1 MLSEISQTQKDKNHM
16 TSLTCGI
23 KTPPPS
29 SSQRK
34 TGVCQRQGVSKM
46 GEGGQNGQVSCYKI
60 NKSRK
65 CNVQGGN

>member
-1 MLSEISQTQKDKNHM
+1 MLSEISQIQKDKNHM

-46 GEGGQNGQVSCYKI
+46 GKGGQKI
-60 NKSRK
+60 QTSS
-65 CNVQGGN
+65 